1 MAKDN
6 AEAKSDQIKVLI
18 RPTAIGL
25 LVLKRLARPFIDKSA
40 ELRRLIELG
49 FAAEQAGFILD
60 GMILR
65 NGGRNWDTQ
74 PLEDH
79 EHAEPADRNMSA
91 REEQVEPVAKPA
103 AKVVEKKSISQT
115 PDHSDQVIH
124 EQRNDSSVA
133 SSLRSNLRGLSG

>member
-1 MAKDN
+1 MAKEN

-74 PLEDH
+74 PLDDH
-79 EHAEPADRNMSA
+79 GQGESADRSISD
-91 REEQVEPVAKPA
+91 REEQTEPVAKPSD
-103 AKVVEKKSISQT
+103 KVVDKQSISQAS
-115 PDHSDQVIH
+115 DHSDQVVYD
-124 EQRNDSSVA
+124 QVKDASFA
-133 SSLRSNLRGLSG
+133 SSLRSNLRGLSS

>member
-6 AEAKSDQIKVLI
+6 AEAKSDQIKVFI

-74 PLEDH
+74 PVEDINH
-79 EHAEPADRNMSA
+79 GEPSDRSMTF
-91 REEQVEPVAKPA
+91 REEHPAPVPKPP
-103 AKVVEKKSISQT
+103 T
-115 PDHSDQVIH
+115 QVIEAQRGAAAHDVSNDLAH
-124 EQRNDSSVA
+124 EQGNDVPVVP
-133 SSLRSNLRGLSG
+133 SLRRNLRGLSG

>member
-1 MAKDN
+1 MAKEN

-74 PLEDH
+74 PLDVH
-79 EHAEPADRNMSA
+79 EEAESGERSVPGRQAQAEPM
-91 REEQVEPVAKPA
+91 AKPSE
-103 AKVVEKKSISQT
+103 KVVDKQSISHT
-115 PDHSDQVIH
+115 LDHSDQVLQAH
-124 EQRNDSSVA
+124 GKEASVA

>member
-1 MAKDN
+1 MAKEN
-6 AEAKSDQIKVLI
+6 AEAKSDPIKVLI

-74 PLEDH
+74 PLDDH
-79 EHAEPADRNMSA
+79 GQGESADRSMQY
-91 REEQVEPVAKPA
+91 REDQTEPVASPS
-103 AKVVEKKSISQT
+103 AKAVDEQSISHKS
-115 PDHSDQVIH
+115 DHSVQVVHDQVK
-124 EQRNDSSVA
+124 EASFA